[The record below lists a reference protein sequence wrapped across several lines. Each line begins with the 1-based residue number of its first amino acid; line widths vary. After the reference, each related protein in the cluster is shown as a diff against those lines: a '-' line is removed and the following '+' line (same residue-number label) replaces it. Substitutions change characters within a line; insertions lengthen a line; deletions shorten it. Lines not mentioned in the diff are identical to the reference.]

1 MIWGNP
7 IRKKLFNSMN
17 TYKVLADMNFS
28 GKLFEAKAQ
37 TALGNELIKKYRTYV
52 VANPATCATV
62 NGFLREARGLA
73 YDSGIQ
79 ALVEAL
85 AETINSNKFG
95 WALASVCESISNG
108 GNGHSNYLQMRA
120 LEQVRPMLEMKE
132 EEIVSYIKSGALK
145 DVMYVEALRNIAKA
159 IYKEQPIVEY
169 SKEYVTEHPVAFYE
183 TKETGYYFHAG
194 GNIFRTNNE
203 GIFEADRKD
212 VSNDFIVIA
221 NMIESGMV
229 KFQDGALVMEYAGR
243 LYKVEEKDE
252 QVHCTVKIDETVTE
266 YTLDQLRENNNYF
279 VMAAPTNQKSQRAM
293 MLESFAKIVEHFG
306 NIAILNN
313 VSIISNHNDK
323 FIVIENNGHAYAKL
337 LRTNHSQPWEVKG
350 DIAQVVE
357 NVKKFTHV
365 DITEMYEKSIEGAVA
380 EAKEKEGQ
388 QVKENLEKEAMETRK
403 QKIAELTEKYKN
415 DPTRLAM
422 LSQVA
427 ADLAA
432 LE

>member
-1 MIWGNP
+1 
-7 IRKKLFNSMN
+7 MN

-37 TALGNELIKKYRTYV
+37 TSLGNELINKYRTYI
-52 VANPATCATV
+52 VANPATCGVV
-62 NGFLREARGLA
+62 NNFLREARGLS

-79 ALVEAL
+79 ALVETL
-85 AETINSNKFG
+85 AETLNANRYG
-95 WALASVCESISNG
+95 WALASVCEKISNG

-120 LEQVRPMLEMKE
+120 IEQVQPMLEMKE

-145 DVMYVEALRNIAKA
+145 DVMFVEELRNIAKS
-159 IYKEQPIVEY
+159 IYREQPIVEY
-169 SKEYVTEHPVAFYE
+169 SDNFVTTHPVAIYE
-183 TKETGYYFHAG
+183 NKETGYYFHAAG
-194 GNIFRTNNE
+194 HIFRTNTE

-212 VSNDFIVIA
+212 VSNDFITIA

-229 KFQDGALVMEYAGR
+229 KFNEGALVMEVANR

-252 QVHCTVKIDETVTE
+252 KVTCTVKVDENVTE
-266 YTLDQLRENNNYF
+266 YTIDQLRENNNYM
-279 VMAAPTNQKSQRAM
+279 VNAAPINQKAGRAM
-293 MLESFAKIVEHFG
+293 MLEGFAKIVENIN

-313 VSIISNHNDK
+313 VSIISNQNNK

-337 LRTNHSQPWEVKG
+337 LRTNNSQPWEVKG

-357 NVKKFTHV
+357 AVKKYTRL
-365 DITEMYEKSIEGAVA
+365 DITKLYESAIEGAVA
-380 EAKEKEGQ
+380 TAKEKEGQ
-388 QVKENLEKEAMETRK
+388 QVKENLEKEAMENRK
-403 QKIAELTEKYKN
+403 KKIAELTEKYKN

-422 LSQVA
+422 LSQIA
-427 ADLAA
+427 SELNT